1 MSAFGGKFPVSVLCA
16 TVAIRGGWI
25 KSVIPNETQEQP
37 LMPSLVRDIPAA
49 PCAIALMH
57 FSNRLT
63 FETDCSDVYSS
74 QEAAE
79 VDFMLVDVRGPLAF
93 ERGHVPG
100 AINIPTRLL
109 TAEGLAIYPKTT
121 LFVVYCAGPH
131 CNGANKAAVKLAAL
145 GYPVKEMIGGVTGWL
160 DEGFQL
166 SVAQPARSAFPCEC

>member
-1 MSAFGGKFPVSVLCA
+1 
-16 TVAIRGGWI
+16 
-25 KSVIPNETQEQP
+25 
-37 LMPSLVRDIPAA
+37 MPSLVREIPAA
-49 PCAIALMH
+49 PSAIALMH

-63 FETDCSDVYSS
+63 FETDCSDVFSS
-74 QEAAE
+74 QEAGE
-79 VDFMLVDVRGPLAF
+79 VDFVLVDVRGPLAF

-100 AINIPTRLL
+100 AINIPGRLL
-109 TAEGLAIYPKTT
+109 TAEGLVDYSKNT

-166 SVAQPARSAFPCEC
+166 SVATPRVATAPIACDC

>member
-1 MSAFGGKFPVSVLCA
+1 M
-16 TVAIRGGWI
+16 T
-25 KSVIPNETQEQP
+25 
-37 LMPSLVRDIPAA
+37 SLVRNIPAA
-49 PCAIALMH
+49 PSAIALMH

-74 QEAAE
+74 QEAGE
-79 VDFMLVDVRGPLAF
+79 VDFVLVDVRGPLAF

-109 TAEGLAIYPKTT
+109 TAEGLAEYSTST

-160 DEGFQL
+160 DEGFSL
-166 SVAQPARSAFPCEC
+166 SVEQPARVVIACEC

>member
-1 MSAFGGKFPVSVLCA
+1 MKEPHNM
-16 TVAIRGGWI
+16 T
-25 KSVIPNETQEQP
+25 
-37 LMPSLVRDIPAA
+37 SLVRNIPAA
-49 PCAIALMH
+49 PSAIALMH

-63 FETDCSDVYSS
+63 FETDCSDVYGS
-74 QEAAE
+74 QEAGE
-79 VDFMLVDVRGPLAF
+79 VDFVLVDVRGPLAF

-109 TAEGLAIYPKTT
+109 TADGLAEYSTST

-160 DEGFQL
+160 DEGFSL
-166 SVAQPARSAFPCEC
+166 SVEQPARVAIACEC